1 LQFFV
6 KSNGSGEKG
15 GIQGRKCQGEKMN
28 HTKKETMMK
37 ELPSEERPRE
47 KLVQHGAGALSN
59 AELLAILIGTGT
71 RETSAIMLANRVLA
85 LEEEGISYLTGCLP
99 EELYAIPGMG
109 MAKSCQIIAAIELG
123 KRIATKPKNKKI
135 NIKSP
140 DEVASLFIEE
150 MRYLKKEY
158 FKVLLLN
165 TKNEIIMIE
174 NVSVGSLNSSV
185 VHPREVFCTAIK
197 KSACS
202 LIAVHNHPSGNP
214 APSQTDIDVTKR
226 LIEAGELL
234 GIKVLDHL
242 IIGDGVYLSLK
253 EKMLI

>member
-1 LQFFV
+1 
-6 KSNGSGEKG
+6 
-15 GIQGRKCQGEKMN
+15 MN
-28 HTKKETMMK
+28 HSKKGTMIK

-47 KLVQHGAGALSN
+47 KLIQCGSESLSN
-59 AELLAILIGTGT
+59 SELLAILIGSGT
-71 RETSAIMLANRVLA
+71 KDVSAITLANRILA
-85 LEEEGISYLTGCLP
+85 LEEEGISYLTNCLP
-99 EELYAIPGMG
+99 EELSGIPGMG

-123 KRIATKPKNKKI
+123 KRIATRPKGKRI

-174 NVSVGSLNSSV
+174 NISVGNLNSSV

-202 LIAVHNHPSGNP
+202 IIAVHNHPSGNP
-214 APSQTDIDVTKR
+214 MPSQTDIDVTRR
-226 LIEAGELL
+226 LAEAGELL

-242 IIGDGVYLSLK
+242 IIGDGIYVSLK
-253 EKMLI
+253 EKMLL

>member
-1 LQFFV
+1 
-6 KSNGSGEKG
+6 
-15 GIQGRKCQGEKMN
+15 MN

-47 KLVQHGAGALSN
+47 KLIQQGAGALSN

-99 EELYAIPGMG
+99 EELSAIPGMG
-109 MAKSCQIIAAIELG
+109 MAKSCQIIAAIEIG
-123 KRIATKPKNKKI
+123 KRIATKPKKKKI

-174 NVSVGSLNSSV
+174 NISVGSLNSSV

-214 APSQTDIDVTKR
+214 APSQTDVDITKR

-234 GIKVLDHL
+234 GIKLLDHL
-242 IIGDGVYLSLK
+242 IIGDGVYFSLK
-253 EKMLI
+253 EQMLI

>member
-1 LQFFV
+1 MR
-6 KSNGSGEKG
+6 N
-15 GIQGRKCQGEKMN
+15 
-28 HTKKETMMK
+28 
-37 ELPSEERPRE
+37 LPADERPRE
-47 KLVQHGAGALSN
+47 KLVQYGADALSN
-59 AELLAILIGTGT
+59 SELLAILIGTGT
-71 RETSAIMLANRVLA
+71 KDVSAIALANRVLA
-85 LEEEGISYLTGCLP
+85 LEEEGISYLSNCLP
-99 EELYAIPGMG
+99 EELSGIPGMG

-123 KRIATKPKNKKI
+123 KRIATKPKGKRI

-158 FKVLLLN
+158 FKALLLN

-174 NVSVGSLNSSV
+174 NISIGNLNSSV

-202 LIAVHNHPSGNP
+202 LIVVHNHPSGNP
-214 APSQTDIDVTKR
+214 MPSQTDIDITRR
-226 LIEAGELL
+226 LVEAGELL

-242 IIGDGVYLSLK
+242 IIGDGTYVSLK
-253 EKMLI
+253 EKMLL

>member
-1 LQFFV
+1 
-6 KSNGSGEKG
+6 
-15 GIQGRKCQGEKMN
+15 MN
-28 HTKKETMMK
+28 HMRKAAMIK
-37 ELPSEERPRE
+37 ELPYGERPRE
-47 KLVQHGAGALSN
+47 KLIQYGAETLSN
-59 AELLAILIGTGT
+59 TELLAILIGSGT
-71 RETSAIMLANRVLA
+71 KEVSAIMLANRILA
-85 LEEEGISYLTGCLP
+85 LEGEGISYLTNCLP
-99 EELYAIPGMG
+99 EELSDIPGMG

-123 KRIATKPKNKKI
+123 KRIATKPKGKKI

-174 NVSVGSLNSSV
+174 NISIGSLNSSV

-202 LIAVHNHPSGNP
+202 IIAVHNHPSGNP
-214 APSQTDIDVTKR
+214 MPSQTDIDITRR
-226 LIEAGELL
+226 LMEAGELL

-242 IIGDGVYLSLK
+242 IIGDGIYISLK
-253 EKMLI
+253 EKMLL

>member
-1 LQFFV
+1 M
-6 KSNGSGEKG
+6 NC
-15 GIQGRKCQGEKMN
+15 IRKEAMIRN
-28 HTKKETMMK
+28 
-37 ELPSEERPRE
+37 LPSEERPRE
-47 KLVQHGAGALSN
+47 KLIQHGAESLSN
-59 AELLAILIGTGT
+59 PELLAILIGSGT
-71 RETSAIMLANRVLA
+71 KEVSAIMLANRILA
-85 LEEEGISYLTGCLP
+85 LEEEGISYLTNCLP
-99 EELYAIPGMG
+99 EELSGIPGMG

-123 KRIATKPKNKKI
+123 KRIATRPKGKRI

-140 DEVASLFIEE
+140 NEVASLFIEE

-174 NVSVGSLNSSV
+174 NISIGGLNSSV

-202 LIAVHNHPSGNP
+202 MILVHNHPSGNP
-214 APSQTDIDVTKR
+214 MPSQTDIDITRR
-226 LIEAGELL
+226 LAEAGELL

-242 IIGDGVYLSLK
+242 IIGDGVYVSLK
-253 EKMLI
+253 EKMLL

>member
-1 LQFFV
+1 
-6 KSNGSGEKG
+6 
-15 GIQGRKCQGEKMN
+15 MN
-28 HTKKETMMK
+28 HIRKDALIKD
-37 ELPSEERPRE
+37 LPFEERPRE
-47 KLVQHGAGALSN
+47 KLIQCGAGALSN
-59 AELLAILIGTGT
+59 SELLAILIGTGT
-71 RETSAIMLANRVLA
+71 KEMSAIMLANRVLA
-85 LEEEGISYLTGCLP
+85 LEKEGKSYLAGCLP
-99 EELYAIPGMG
+99 EELSEIPGMG

-123 KRIATKPKNKKI
+123 KRIATKPRMNKV

-174 NVSVGSLNSSV
+174 NISVGSLNSSV

-214 APSQTDIDVTKR
+214 APSQADIDITKR
-226 LIEAGELL
+226 LMEAGELL

-242 IIGDGVYLSLK
+242 IIGDGVYISLK
-253 EKMLI
+253 EKLLID

>member
-1 LQFFV
+1 
-6 KSNGSGEKG
+6 
-15 GIQGRKCQGEKMN
+15 MN
-28 HTKKETMMK
+28 HNRKAAMMK

-47 KLVQHGAGALSN
+47 KLIQYGVGALSN
-59 AELLAILIGTGT
+59 AELLAILISTGT
-71 RETSAIMLANRVLA
+71 REMSAIMLANRVLS
-85 LEEEGISYLTGCLP
+85 LEEKGISYLTECLP
-99 EELYAIPGMG
+99 DELSAIPGMG

-123 KRIATKPKNKKI
+123 KRIATKPKEKRL

-140 DEVASLFIEE
+140 EEVASLFIED

-174 NVSVGSLNSSV
+174 NISVGSLNSSV

-202 LIAVHNHPSGNP
+202 MIAVHNHPSGNP
-214 APSQTDIDVTKR
+214 TPSQADIDITKR
-226 LIEAGELL
+226 LVESGELL

-242 IIGDGVYLSLK
+242 IIGDGIYVSLK

>member
-1 LQFFV
+1 M
-6 KSNGSGEKG
+6 SNMLDQEKREEFAGEKSQG
-15 GIQGRKCQGEKMN
+15 GKMN
-28 HTKKETMMK
+28 RNKKDAMMK

-47 KLVQHGAGALSN
+47 KLIQYGSGALSN
-59 AELLAILIGTGT
+59 TELLSILIRTGT
-71 RETSAIMLANRVLA
+71 REMSAIMLANRVLS
-85 LEEEGISYLTGCLP
+85 LEEEGISYLTTCLP
-99 EELYAIPGMG
+99 EELSTIPGIG

-123 KRIATKPKNKKI
+123 KRIATKPKEKRI

-140 DEVASLFIEE
+140 NEVASLFIEE

-174 NVSVGSLNSSV
+174 TISVGSLNSSV

-202 LIAVHNHPSGNP
+202 MIAVHNHPSGNP
-214 APSQTDIDVTKR
+214 TPSQTDIDITKR
-226 LIEAGELL
+226 LVEAGELL

-242 IIGDGVYLSLK
+242 IIGDGNFVSLK
-253 EKMLI
+253 EKMLM

>member
-1 LQFFV
+1 
-6 KSNGSGEKG
+6 
-15 GIQGRKCQGEKMN
+15 MN
-28 HTKKETMMK
+28 HTSKAAMIK

-47 KLVQHGAGALSN
+47 KLIQYGADTLSN
-59 AELLAILIGTGT
+59 TELLAILIGSGT
-71 RETSAIMLANRVLA
+71 KEVSAIMLANRILA
-85 LEEEGISYLTGCLP
+85 LEEEGISYLTNCLP
-99 EELYAIPGMG
+99 EELSGIPGMG

-123 KRIATKPKNKKI
+123 KRIATKPKEKRI

-140 DEVASLFIEE
+140 DEVASLFLED

-165 TKNEIIMIE
+165 TKNEIIMVDNI
-174 NVSVGSLNSSV
+174 SIGSLNSSV
-185 VHPREVFCTAIK
+185 VHPREVFSTAVR

-202 LIAVHNHPSGNP
+202 VIAVHNHPSGNP
-214 APSQTDIDVTKR
+214 EPSQTDIDVTKR
-226 LIEAGELL
+226 LVEAGELL

-242 IIGDGVYLSLK
+242 IIGDGTYVSLK

>member
-1 LQFFV
+1 
-6 KSNGSGEKG
+6 
-15 GIQGRKCQGEKMN
+15 MN
-28 HTKKETMMK
+28 HIRKAAMIK
-37 ELPSEERPRE
+37 ELPYEERPRE
-47 KLVQHGAGALSN
+47 KLIQYGAETLSN
-59 AELLAILIGTGT
+59 TELLAILIGSGT
-71 RETSAIMLANRVLA
+71 KEVSAIMLANRILA
-85 LEEEGISYLTGCLP
+85 LEGEGISYLTNCLP
-99 EELYAIPGMG
+99 EELSDIPGMG

-123 KRIATKPKNKKI
+123 KRIATKPKGKKI

-174 NVSVGSLNSSV
+174 NISIGSLNSSV

-202 LIAVHNHPSGNP
+202 IIAVHNHPSGNP
-214 APSQTDIDVTKR
+214 MPSQTDIDITKR
-226 LIEAGELL
+226 LMEAGELL

-242 IIGDGVYLSLK
+242 IIGDGTYISLK
-253 EKMLI
+253 AKMLL

>member
-1 LQFFV
+1 
-6 KSNGSGEKG
+6 
-15 GIQGRKCQGEKMN
+15 MN
-28 HTKKETMMK
+28 RNKKDAMMR
-37 ELPSEERPRE
+37 ELPYEERPRE
-47 KLVQHGAGALSN
+47 KLIQYGSGTLSN
-59 AELLAILIGTGT
+59 AELLSILIRTGT
-71 RETSAIMLANRVLA
+71 REMSAIMLANRVLA
-85 LEEEGISYLTGCLP
+85 MEEEGISYLTTCLP
-99 EELYAIPGMG
+99 EELSAIPGIG

-123 KRIATKPKNKKI
+123 KRIATKPKEKRI

-140 DEVASLFIEE
+140 NEVASLFIEE

-174 NVSVGSLNSSV
+174 NISVGSLNSSV

-202 LIAVHNHPSGNP
+202 MIAVHNHPSGNP
-214 APSQTDIDVTKR
+214 MPSQTDINITKR
-226 LIEAGELL
+226 LVEAGELL

-242 IIGDGVYLSLK
+242 IIGDGNFVSLK

>member
-1 LQFFV
+1 
-6 KSNGSGEKG
+6 
-15 GIQGRKCQGEKMN
+15 MN
-28 HTKKETMMK
+28 HMNKNTLIK

-47 KLVQHGAGALSN
+47 KLIQSGAGALSN

-71 RETSAIMLANRVLA
+71 REMSAVMLANRILSM
-85 LEEEGISYLTGCLP
+85 EEEGIAYLAGCLP
-99 EELYAIPGMG
+99 EELTLIPGMG

-123 KRIATKPKNKKI
+123 KRIATKPKRKKI

-140 DEVASLFIEE
+140 GEVASLFLEE

-174 NVSVGSLNSSV
+174 TISVGNLNSSV

-202 LIAVHNHPSGNP
+202 IIAVHNHPSGNP
-214 APSQTDIDVTKR
+214 EPSRSDVDITQR
-226 LIEAGELL
+226 LAESGELL
-234 GIKVLDHL
+234 GIKLIDHL
-242 IIGDGVYLSLK
+242 IIGDGNYVSLK
-253 EKMLI
+253 EKMLL